1 MKVLFMSNT
10 CLFYVILIKILYGMT
25 KYSMLIFLC
34 LYSVQGQSQKVI
46 ATDNNQINGIDT
58 VVHQSVLPFI
68 KQQSKVGISIGIYNK
83 GEIANYNYGSTQ
95 IDKQELPTNRTLY
108 EIGSISKTFMG
119 TLLAKAVKDEK
130 LKMND
135 DIRLYLEGSY
145 PNLEFK
151 GSPIR
156 LYQLV
161 SHISGLP
168 FFMPDSPNL
177 FKNPNYDSLP
187 FVITRMQQNYSKQQF
202 MNDLHQVKL
211 DTVPGFQFHYSNAG
225 AQLLKY
231 ILEKVYN
238 KPFDKILEVNICR
251 PLAMGN
257 TNVIFEKNNT
267 RLLAKGYDEKGN
279 PMPYNP
285 PMLDAAG
292 GIYSN
297 ITDMLYYL
305 KFHLNELD
313 EVVALSHMITTGK
326 INGYAVG
333 LNWQEK
339 LNTERKRKIWQSGG
353 TFGFS
358 SYCVLYPDLNIAIV
372 LLTNE
377 SDRTAQSEL
386 EEVADKIFH
395 KISK

>member
-1 MKVLFMSNT
+1 
-10 CLFYVILIKILYGMT
+10 MT
-25 KYSMLIFLC
+25 KYYILIFLC
-34 LYSVQGQSQKVI
+34 LYSVQSISQKLI
-46 ATDNNQINGIDT
+46 PSDNNQLSRIDT
-58 VVHQSVLPFI
+58 ITHQSVLQFMN
-68 KQQSKVGISIGIYNK
+68 QHSRVGISIGIYNK
-83 GEIANYNYGSTQ
+83 GEIATYNYGSTQ
-95 IDKQELPTNRTLY
+95 LEKQELPTNRTLY

-135 DIRLYLEGSY
+135 DIRMYLEGSY
-145 PNLEFK
+145 PNLEYK

-168 FFMPDSPNL
+168 FFMPDSSNL

-187 FVITRMQQNYSKQQF
+187 FIITRIQQNYSKQQF
-202 MNDLHQVKL
+202 LNDLHQVKL
-211 DTVPGFQFHYSNAG
+211 DTVPGYQFHYSNAG

-238 KPFDKILEVNICR
+238 KPFDKILEVGICR

-257 TNVIFEKNNT
+257 TNVIFAKNNA

-279 PMPYNP
+279 LMPYNP

-297 ITDMLYYL
+297 VTDMLYYL
-305 KFHLNELD
+305 KYHLNELD
-313 EVVALSHMITTGK
+313 EVVTLSHMVTTGK
-326 INGYAVG
+326 ISDYAVG

-339 LNTERKRKIWQSGG
+339 LNSDRKRKIWQSGG

-358 SYCVLYPDLNIAIV
+358 SYCVLYPDLNIALV

-386 EEVADKIFH
+386 EVIANKLYQE
-395 KISK
+395 ISKK

>member
-1 MKVLFMSNT
+1 MK
-10 CLFYVILIKILYGMT
+10 
-25 KYSMLIFLC
+25 KYSTLLILLLF
-34 LYSVQGQSQKVI
+34 SVLGLSQKNI
-46 ATDNNQINGIDT
+46 PTDNLQQNSLDT
-58 VVHQSVLPFI
+58 VVHQSVLPFMN
-68 KQQSKVGISIGIYNK
+68 QQSKVGISIGVFNK
-83 GEIANYNYGSTQ
+83 GEKAFYNYGTTQ
-95 IDKQELPTNRTLY
+95 LEKPELPTNRTLY
-108 EIGSISKTFMG
+108 EIGSITKTFMG
-119 TLLAKAVKDEK
+119 TLLAQAVKDHK

-135 DIRLYLEGSY
+135 DIRMYLSGSY

-168 FFMPDSPNL
+168 FFMPDSPIL

-187 FVITRMQQNYSKQQF
+187 FVITRIQQNYSKQQF
-202 MNDLHQVKL
+202 LEDLHKVKL
-211 DTVPGFQFHYSNAG
+211 DTVPGYQFHYSNVG
-225 AQLLKY
+225 PQVLKF
-231 ILEKVYN
+231 ILESVYN
-238 KPFDKILEVNICR
+238 KPLDKILENYICR

-257 TNVIFEKNNT
+257 TNIVFTKNNT
-267 RLLAKGYDEKGN
+267 RLLAKGYNEKGI

-285 PMLDAAG
+285 PNYDAAG

-297 ITDMLYYL
+297 VTDMLYYL

-326 INGYAVG
+326 INDYAVG

-339 LNTERKRKIWQSGG
+339 LNLDKKRKIWQSGG

-358 SYCVLYPDLNIAIV
+358 SYCVVYPELDIAMV

-377 SDRTAQSEL
+377 SDQTAQGGL
-386 EEVADKIFH
+386 EEIADKIYQ
-395 KISK
+395 KILKQ

>member
-1 MKVLFMSNT
+1 MKVLFMTNT

-46 ATDNNQINGIDT
+46 PTDNNQINGIDT

>member
-1 MKVLFMSNT
+1 
-10 CLFYVILIKILYGMT
+10 MT
-25 KYSMLIFLC
+25 KYSMIILFC
-34 LYSVQGQSQKVI
+34 LYSIKGQSQKNTS
-46 ATDNNQINGIDT
+46 TDNKLQNSLDS
-58 VVHQSVLPFI
+58 VVQQSVLPFI
-68 KQQSKVGISIGIYNK
+68 GQQSKVGISIGIFKN
-83 GEIANYNYGSTQ
+83 EVISIYNYGTTQ
-95 IDKQELPTNRTLY
+95 LEKQELPTNRTLY

-119 TLLAKAVKDEK
+119 TLLARAVKDEK

-135 DIRLYLEGSY
+135 DIRMYLEGAY
-145 PNLEFK
+145 PNLEFQGK
-151 GSPIR
+151 PIR
-156 LYQLV
+156 LFHLV

-187 FVITRMQQNYSKQQF
+187 FVITRIQQNYSKQQF
-202 MNDLHQVKL
+202 LDDLHKVKL
-211 DTVPGFQFHYSNAG
+211 DTVPGYQFHYSNAG

-231 ILEKVYN
+231 ILEKVYG
-238 KPFDKILEVNICR
+238 KPFDKILEINICR

-257 TNVIFEKNNT
+257 TNVNFAKNNT
-267 RLLAKGYDEKGN
+267 RLLAKGYNEKGIQ
-279 PMPYNP
+279 MPYNP
-285 PMLDAAG
+285 PILDAAG

-313 EVVALSHMITTGK
+313 EVVTLSHMITRGK
-326 INGYAVG
+326 IADYAVG

-339 LNTERKRKIWQSGG
+339 LNAEKKRKIWQSGG

-358 SYCVLYPDLNIAIV
+358 SYCVIYPELNIALV

-377 SDRTAQSEL
+377 SDQNAQGEL
-386 EEVADKIFH
+386 AEIADKIYREITR
-395 KISK
+395 K

>member
-1 MKVLFMSNT
+1 
-10 CLFYVILIKILYGMT
+10 MT
-25 KYSMLIFLC
+25 KCSMIILFC
-34 LYSVQGQSQKVI
+34 LNSITGQSQKNTS
-46 ATDNNQINGIDT
+46 TDNTLQNSLDS
-58 VVHQSVLPFI
+58 VVHQFVLPFI
-68 KQQSKVGISIGIYNK
+68 RQQSKVGISIGIYNK
-83 GEIANYNYGSTQ
+83 GEIATYNYGTTQ
-95 IDKQELPTNRTLY
+95 LEKQELPTNRTLY

-119 TLLAKAVKDEK
+119 TLLAKGVKDQK

-135 DIRLYLEGSY
+135 DIRMYLEGSY
-145 PNLEFK
+145 PNLEYK
-151 GSPIR
+151 GTPIR

-168 FFMPDSPNL
+168 FFMPDSSTL

-187 FVITRMQQNYSKQQF
+187 FVISRIQQNYSKQQF
-202 MNDLHQVKL
+202 LEDLHKVKL
-211 DTVPGFQFHYSNAG
+211 DTVPGYQFHYSNAG

-238 KPFDKILEVNICR
+238 KPFDKIIEVNICR

-257 TNVIFEKNNT
+257 TNVIFAKNNT
-267 RLLAKGYDEKGN
+267 RLLAKGYNEKGIL
-279 PMPYNP
+279 MPYNP

-297 ITDMLYYL
+297 VTDMLYYL

-313 EVVALSHMITTGK
+313 EVVTLSHMVTTGK
-326 INGYAVG
+326 INDYAVG
-333 LNWQEK
+333 LNWQMK
-339 LNTERKRKIWQSGG
+339 LNQHKKKMIWQSGG

-358 SYCVLYPDLNIAIV
+358 SYCVIYPELNIGIV

-386 EEVADKIFH
+386 EEIADKIYS
-395 KISK
+395 KIAK

>member
-1 MKVLFMSNT
+1 
-10 CLFYVILIKILYGMT
+10 
-25 KYSMLIFLC
+25 
-34 LYSVQGQSQKVI
+34 
-46 ATDNNQINGIDT
+46 
-58 VVHQSVLPFI
+58 
-68 KQQSKVGISIGIYNK
+68 
-83 GEIANYNYGSTQ
+83 
-95 IDKQELPTNRTLY
+95 
-108 EIGSISKTFMG
+108 MG
-119 TLLAKAVKDEK
+119 TLLAQAVKDHK

-135 DIRLYLEGSY
+135 DIRMYLSGSY

-168 FFMPDSPNL
+168 FFMPDSPIL

-187 FVITRMQQNYSKQQF
+187 LVITRIQQNYSKQQF
-202 MNDLHQVKL
+202 LEDLHKVKL
-211 DTVPGFQFHYSNAG
+211 DTVPGFKFRYSNAG

-231 ILEKVYN
+231 ILEQVYN
-238 KPFDKILEVNICR
+238 KPIDKILEINIYR

-257 TNVIFEKNNT
+257 TNMVFAKNNT
-267 RLLAKGYDEKGN
+267 RLLAKGYNEKGIQ
-279 PMPYNP
+279 MPYNP

-297 ITDMLYYL
+297 VTDMLYYL

-313 EVVALSHMITTGK
+313 EVVTLSHMITTGK
-326 INGYAVG
+326 INDYAVG
-333 LNWQEK
+333 LNWQEQ
-339 LNTERKRKIWQSGG
+339 LNGDRKRKLWQSGG

-358 SYCVLYPDLNIAIV
+358 SYCVVYPELDIALV

-377 SDRTAQSEL
+377 ADQKAQGEL
-386 EEVADKIFH
+386 EEIADKIYQ
-395 KISK
+395 KISKQ

>member
-1 MKVLFMSNT
+1 
-10 CLFYVILIKILYGMT
+10 MT

-46 ATDNNQINGIDT
+46 PTDNNQINGIDT

-257 TNVIFEKNNT
+257 TNVIFAKNNT

>member
-46 ATDNNQINGIDT
+46 PTDNNQINGIDT

>member
-46 ATDNNQINGIDT
+46 PTDNNQINGIDT

-257 TNVIFEKNNT
+257 TNVIFAKNNT

>member
-1 MKVLFMSNT
+1 VS
-10 CLFYVILIKILYGMT
+10 GH
-25 KYSMLIFLC
+25 
-34 LYSVQGQSQKVI
+34 SQKI
-46 ATDNNQINGIDT
+46 TTTDNPKQTGLDSI
-58 VVHQSVLPFI
+58 VHELVAPFI
-68 KQQSKVGISIGIYNK
+68 SQQSKVGVSIGIINK
-83 GEIANYNYGSTQ
+83 GEICTYNYGSTE
-95 IDKQELPTNRTLY
+95 IEKQELPTNRTIY

-119 TLLAKAVKDEK
+119 TLLAKAVKDQK

-168 FFMPDSPNL
+168 FFMPDSPIL

-187 FVITRMQQNYSKQQF
+187 ILITRIQQNYSKQQF
-202 MNDLHQVKL
+202 LEDLHQVKL
-211 DTVPGFQFHYSNAG
+211 DTVPGYKFHYSNAG

-257 TNVIFEKNNT
+257 TNVNFAKNSS
-267 RLLAKGYDEKGN
+267 RLLAKGYNEKGN
-279 PMPYNP
+279 QMPYNP

-297 ITDMLYYL
+297 VTDMLYYL

-313 EVVALSHMITTGK
+313 EVVTLSHMITTGK
-326 INGYAVG
+326 ISDYAVG

-339 LNTERKRKIWQSGG
+339 LNLEKKRKLWQSGG

-358 SYCVLYPDLNIAIV
+358 SYCVVYPELNIAMV
-372 LLTNE
+372 FLTNE
-377 SDRTAQSEL
+377 SDRTAQGEL
-386 EEVADKIFH
+386 EDIANKIYQ
-395 KISK
+395 KILKQ

>member
-1 MKVLFMSNT
+1 
-10 CLFYVILIKILYGMT
+10 MT
-25 KYSMLIFLC
+25 KYNMLIFFC
-34 LYSVQGQSQKVI
+34 LYSVQVHSQKVI
-46 ATDNNQINGIDT
+46 PTDNILQTGLDS
-58 VVHQSVLPFI
+58 VVHQSVNSFI
-68 KQQSKVGISIGIYNK
+68 NQQSKVGISIGIFKN
-83 GEIANYNYGSTQ
+83 EVISTYNYGTTQ
-95 IDKQELPTNRTLY
+95 LEKQELPTNRTLY

-119 TLLAKAVKDEK
+119 TLLAKAVKDQM

-135 DIRLYLEGSY
+135 DIRMYLDGNY
-145 PNLEFK
+145 PNLEYK
-151 GSPIR
+151 GTPIR

-168 FFMPDSPNL
+168 FFMPDSPTL

-187 FVITRMQQNYSKQQF
+187 FVISHIQQNYSKQQF
-202 MNDLHQVKL
+202 MQDLHKVKL

-225 AQLLKY
+225 AQLLKF

-238 KPFDKILEVNICR
+238 KPLDKILEVNIFW

-257 TNVIFEKNNT
+257 TNIIFAKNNT
-267 RLLAKGYDEKGN
+267 RLLAKGYNEKRIL
-279 PMPYNP
+279 MPYNP

-297 ITDMLYYL
+297 VKDMLYYL

-313 EVVALSHMITTGK
+313 EVVALSHMITRGK
-326 INGYAVG
+326 INEYAIG
-333 LNWQEK
+333 LNWQMK
-339 LNTERKRKIWQSGG
+339 LNANKKKMIWQSGG

-358 SYCVLYPDLNIAIV
+358 SYCVIYPELNMGII

-377 SDRTAQSEL
+377 SDRTAQGEL
-386 EEVADKIFH
+386 EEIAEKVYRKIAFQ
-395 KISK
+395 